1 MHRTRPMRAN
11 APDANLTRA
20 FPHRLFF
27 LIAIAAL
34 LGVAGMGAPSASA
47 QGALI
52 TYFNFNDSN
61 ETADLPGIQLT
72 PTITQNALDFS
83 FAPGTAFNIATGD
96 PSLGPNLALRLTNS
110 NNGGGNPK
118 TFQFSVTT
126 LGLANLSLSYATQA
140 SVTGYTQTLFYSI
153 DNGATF
159 VSTLLSFT
167 PTTTGFTVASFNL
180 SGITAI
186 NNQANV
192 IFQVALTQNGG
203 LKGDFNDFDNI
214 QLTAAPVP
222 EPATVAAGALA
233 GCALLWQQRRRVCN
247 LLTRR
252 KTHRRL

>member
-1 MHRTRPMRAN
+1 MHHTRPLRAN
-11 APDANLTRA
+11 APHATLSKALSR
-20 FPHRLFF
+20 RLFSS
-27 LIAIAAL
+27 IAIAAL
-34 LGVAGMGAPSASA
+34 LVVAGMGAPSASA

-83 FAPGTAFNIATGD
+83 FVPGTTLNIATGD
-96 PSLGPNLALRLTNS
+96 PSLGPNLALRLTNA

-118 TFQFSVTT
+118 TFQFSVNT

-140 SVTGYTQTLFYSI
+140 SVAGFTHNLSYSI

-159 VSTLLSFT
+159 VPTLLSFT
-167 PTTTGFTVASFNL
+167 PTTTGFTLASFNL

-192 IFQVALTQNGG
+192 IFQVALTQSGG

-233 GCALLWQQRRRVCN
+233 GCALLWQQRRRVRN
-247 LLTRR
+247 LLTCR